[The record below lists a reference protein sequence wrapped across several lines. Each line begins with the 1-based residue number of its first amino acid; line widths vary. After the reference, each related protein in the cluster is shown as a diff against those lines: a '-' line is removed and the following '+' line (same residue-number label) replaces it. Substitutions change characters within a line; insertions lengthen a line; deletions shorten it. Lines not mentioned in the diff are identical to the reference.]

1 MTGREITIAAYAVL
15 ALAIAVVELASR
27 PEGSEIPT
35 FSEMVSLVTS
45 VFLGRVALIALW
57 WWLGWHF
64 LARSGPPSVTDL
76 Q

>member
-1 MTGREITIAAYAVL
+1 MTGREITIAAYVVL
-15 ALAIAVVELASR
+15 ALAIVVVEFVSR
-27 PEGSEIPT
+27 REDNEIPS
-35 FSEMVSLVTS
+35 FGEMVSLVTS

-76 Q
+76 S